1 MFKKLAVALDGS
13 RCAEEAFKVA
23 LELAHAE
30 RAQLAIC
37 SVVDPIMIA
46 GSSPLPSPA
55 TEIVI
60 DDMERFA
67 KELVARA
74 IERARESGI
83 VASGKTRCGAAAF
96 EIVKYAK
103 DSDAD
108 AIVVGTHG
116 RGGLQHFLMGSVA
129 ETVLREA
136 KVPVIVVRER
146 ERERIPAHS

>member
-1 MFKKLAVALDGS
+1 MFERMAVALDGS
-13 RCAEEAFKVA
+13 RCAEEAFEVA
-23 LELAHAE
+23 LELARAE
-30 RAQLAIC
+30 RAELAIC

-46 GSSPLPSPA
+46 GTAPPSPA
-55 TEIVI
+55 MAIVI

-74 IERARESGI
+74 IERARESGV
-83 VASGKTRCGAAAF
+83 VASGQTRCGAAAF
-96 EIVKYAK
+96 EIVRYAK
-103 DSDAD
+103 DVGAD

-136 KVPVIVVRER
+136 KAPVIVVRER

>member
-1 MFKKLAVALDGS
+1 MFKKIGVALDGS

-83 VASGKTRCGAAAF
+83 VASGKTRCGAPAF
-96 EIVKYAK
+96 EIVKYAEGLRRRR
-103 DSDAD
+103 DR
-108 AIVVGTHG
+108 
-116 RGGLQHFLMGSVA
+116 RGDPRPRR
-129 ETVLREA
+129 T
-136 KVPVIVVRER
+136 
-146 ERERIPAHS
+146 PALPDGQRS

>member
-1 MFKKLAVALDGS
+1 MFKKIAVALDGS

-55 TEIVI
+55 MEIVI

-67 KELVARA
+67 KRA
-74 IERARESGI
+74 GSAERSRGPRE
-83 VASGKTRCGAAAF
+83 R
-96 EIVKYAK
+96 
-103 DSDAD
+103 
-108 AIVVGTHG
+108 H
-116 RGGLQHFLMGSVA
+116 R
-129 ETVLREA
+129 
-136 KVPVIVVRER
+136 RER
-146 ERERIPAHS
+146 EDSLRRPRVRDRQIR